1 MRMGLCMIAAST
13 WVALAAW
20 AASAAAK
27 PDAIL
32 TPGQPAK
39 AEVQLDVHSNRAVQP
54 ISPLIYGAN
63 LADFSDP
70 HMDGLTFN
78 RAGGNRL
85 TAYNWETNASNAGE
99 DYLNQN
105 DNYLGGDS
113 TAPGGAF
120 TPAIQQTLAAGG
132 VFLMTIPMIGHVAA
146 DKNGGGDV
154 NQTPNYLEVR
164 FVTSLLRKG
173 SAFAA
178 TPDPADHKVY
188 QDEFANFLR
197 LKFPQAFSGARAK
210 IAFALDNEVDL
221 WASTH
226 PRLRGQAAT
235 GAGTPVTYA
244 ELFRLTEDYA
254 SALKDVAPNALIFG
268 PVSYGWS
275 GYVNLQ
281 NAPDANGRDF
291 IDAYLQAM
299 SAYERAHGR
308 RIVDVLDLHWYPEA
322 RSSTDVRVTSPDASP
337 PLQAA
342 RVQAPRALNDATY
355 VENSWISRSL
365 GGPINLLPRLKA
377 KIAAHYPGT
386 KLAFT
391 EYDYGGGA
399 DISGGVAEADVLGIF
414 GAEGVYA
421 ASYWGDLANNHY
433 IYAGLA
439 MYRNYDGA
447 GGRFGD
453 TSIGASTTDSVNTAV
468 YASLDKA
475 KPNRMVLVIVNRSPR
490 AVTTSERVWHTVA
503 FSKAR
508 VYQLTSA
515 RPTPQ
520 DQGTIPVAHNAFS
533 LTLPGYSVATV
544 VLTR

>member
-1 MRMGLCMIAAST
+1 MLIRRRSAEGSPTPNSGGLGHGVPVFEGSTRFSYDGVNINGEYSVASGSVVMTARYVFGPGGDEPIVWYSGSGVSQRQRSERPSIWQPFKGRGAMRMGLCMIAA
-13 WVALAAW
+13 WV
-20 AASAAAK
+20 ASAALGQAVAAK
-27 PDAIL
+27 PEAIL

-39 AEVQLDVHSNRAVQP
+39 AEVEFDVRSDRAIQP

-63 LADFSDP
+63 LADFADP
-70 HMDGLTFN
+70 HLAGLTFN

-85 TAYNWETNASNAGE
+85 TTYNWETNASNAGE
-99 DYLNQN
+99 DYRNQN
-105 DNYLGGDS
+105 DNYLGGDT
-113 TAPGGAF
+113 TAPGAAF

-154 NQTPNYLEVR
+154 NQTPNYLQVR
-164 FVTSLLRKG
+164 FVRSFPRKG

-178 TPDPADHKVY
+178 TPDLADHKVY
-188 QDEFANFLR
+188 QDEFANFLK
-197 LKFPQAFSGARAK
+197 LKFPKAFAGPTAK

-226 PRLRGQAAT
+226 PRLRGQS
-235 GAGTPVTYA
+235 GDGPGKPVSYA
-244 ELFRLTEDYA
+244 ELIQLTEDYA
-254 SALKDVAPNALIFG
+254 SALKDVAPHALVFG
-268 PVSYGWS
+268 PASYGWG

-291 IDAYLQAM
+291 IDVYLQAM
-299 SAYERAHGR
+299 SAYEGAHGR

-322 RSSTDVRVTSPDASP
+322 RSSTDVRVTAPDASP

-342 RVQAPRALNDATY
+342 RVQAPRSLNDATY

-391 EYDYGGGA
+391 EYDFGGGN

-421 ASYWGDLANNHY
+421 ASYWGELANNAY

-439 MYRNYDGA
+439 LSRLA
-447 GGRFGD
+447 
-453 TSIGASTTDSVNTAV
+453 
-468 YASLDKA
+468 
-475 KPNRMVLVIVNRSPR
+475 
-490 AVTTSERVWHTVA
+490 
-503 FSKAR
+503 
-508 VYQLTSA
+508 
-515 RPTPQ
+515 
-520 DQGTIPVAHNAFS
+520 
-533 LTLPGYSVATV
+533 
-544 VLTR
+544 